1 MPAFNDHS
9 VKKILLALCYA
20 TYAMAGLILGMR
32 TNVFLFVQR
41 DYLDGYSHIATLVLV
56 SGIFMQAS
64 LYFAGH
70 LIERFGYRRLLT
82 AGIMISAVP
91 LVLMYPV
98 NSILLFD
105 INYALF
111 MTGYGVVVLTLNLF
125 ASSLMP
131 ERRGNTLLMLHL
143 FFSLGALS
151 GPKWI
156 SLLTDK
162 GLPWQSV
169 ISFSTIPFFI
179 IAFLLH
185 RMGSHVSES
194 DTGEPGDEERIA
206 DGGPAAYLK
215 EPYVWLFILIFLCSQ
230 IWEYGIG
237 TWFVI
242 FANKTRGLSSAEA
255 ALYLTLFYAS
265 YPLIRIVF
273 SRIIHRLNLLTV
285 ILGAFICCIV
295 FGGLGVATGRF
306 SFYSL
311 TGTGV
316 ALFFPAIMAAMQQLF
331 GEKATKKIGFITM
344 AGGLVQYAAIWGVG
358 LMSDRWG
365 IGVGFP
371 FMLVYLFFGALAVT
385 GIMIREARRPAE
397 LKSGAAA

>member
-1 MPAFNDHS
+1 MPSLKDHT
-9 VKKILLALCYA
+9 VKKILLSLCYA
-20 TYAMAGLILGMR
+20 SYAMSGLILGMR
-32 TNVFLFVQR
+32 TNIFLFVQR

-56 SGIFMQAS
+56 SGIFMQMS

-82 AGIMISAVP
+82 AGLFISAVP

-98 NSILLFD
+98 RSVLLFD

-111 MTGYGVVVLTLNLF
+111 MAGYGIVVLTLNLF
-125 ASSLMP
+125 ASSLIP

-143 FFSLGALS
+143 FFSLGALT

-156 SLLTDK
+156 SFLYDR
-162 GLPWQSV
+162 GLSWQSV
-169 ISFSTIPFFI
+169 ISFSATPFFV
-179 IAFLLH
+179 IAFLLYRIGNH
-185 RMGSHVSES
+185 MSGSEAGL
-194 DTGEPGDEERIA
+194 TGNHDPQR

-215 EPYVWLFILIFLCSQ
+215 EPCVWLFIVIFLCSQ

-242 FANKTRGLSSAEA
+242 FANKTRGMDSAQA
-255 ALYLTLFYAS
+255 ALYLTMFYAC
-265 YPLIRIVF
+265 YPMIRIVF
-273 SRIIHRLNLLTV
+273 SRIIHQLNLLMV
-285 ILGAFICCIV
+285 ILGAFLCCIL
-295 FGGLGVATGRF
+295 FGGLGFITGRF
-306 SFYSL
+306 AFYSL

-316 ALFFPAIMAAMQQLF
+316 ALFFPAIMAAMQHLF
-331 GEKATKKIGFITM
+331 GVKATKKIGFITM

-365 IGVGFP
+365 IGTGFP
-371 FMLVYLFFGALAVT
+371 FMLVYLFFGALAVI
-385 GIMIREARRPAE
+385 GVMVLEARKQASVE
-397 LKSGAAA
+397 GVSI